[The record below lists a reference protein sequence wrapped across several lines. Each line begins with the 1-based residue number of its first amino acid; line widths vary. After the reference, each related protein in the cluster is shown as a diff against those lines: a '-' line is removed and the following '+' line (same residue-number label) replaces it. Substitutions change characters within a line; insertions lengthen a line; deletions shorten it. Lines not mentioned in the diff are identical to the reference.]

1 MKDVLIEVS
10 ELTRMKI
17 KEQAK
22 LRGMTMKG
30 YVNYIADQDKKLIM
44 KGK

>member
-1 MKDVLIEVS
+1 MKPVLIEVS
-10 ELTRMKI
+10 ELARMKL

-30 YVNYIADQDKKLIM
+30 YVNWLADQDKKQIM